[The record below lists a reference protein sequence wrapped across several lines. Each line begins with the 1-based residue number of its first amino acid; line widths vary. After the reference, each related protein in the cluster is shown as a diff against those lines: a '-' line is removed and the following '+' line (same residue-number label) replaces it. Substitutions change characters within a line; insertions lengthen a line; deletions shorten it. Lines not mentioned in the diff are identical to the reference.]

1 MKCPECQS
9 ELSDN
14 AKFCPQCG
22 LEVGVKGERQKSTP
36 TPPDAERKRVTALFS
51 DPTGYNAMTEKL
63 DQEEVKEITINIYFS
78 IWPIHIIGT
87 MEGFYNE

>member
-1 MKCPECQS
+1 MECPECQF
-9 ELSDN
+9 ELPDN

-36 TPPDAERKRVTALFS
+36 TPDAERKRVTALFS
-51 DPTGYNAMTEKL
+51 DPTGYTAMTEKL
-63 DQEEVKEITINIYFS
+63 GHEEVKEITINIFFF

-87 MEGFYNE
+87 MEGFCNE

>member
-9 ELSDN
+9 ELPDN

-22 LEVGVKGERQKSTP
+22 LEVGVKGERKKSTP
-36 TPPDAERKRVTALFS
+36 TLDAERKRVTALFS
-51 DPTGYNAMTEKL
+51 DLTGYTAMTEKL
-63 DQEEVKEITINIYFS
+63 DPEEVKEINSCIFFP
-78 IWPIHIIGT
+78 IWPIGT

>member
-1 MKCPECQS
+1 MKCPECQC
-9 ELSDN
+9 ELPDN

-22 LEVGVKGERQKSTP
+22 LKVRVKEQPQKSTS
-36 TPPDAERKRVTALFS
+36 TPDAERKRVTALFS
-51 DPTGYNAMTEKL
+51 DLTGYTAMAEKL
-63 DQEEVKEITINIYFS
+63 DPEEVKEITINIFFS

>member
-1 MKCPECQS
+1 MKCLECQS
-9 ELSDN
+9 ELPDN

-22 LEVGVKGERQKSTP
+22 LKVSVKEQPQKSTP
-36 TPPDAERKRVTALFS
+36 TPDAERKQVTALFS
-51 DPTGYNAMTEKL
+51 DLTGYTAMTEKL
-63 DQEEVKEITINIYFS
+63 DPEEVKQITISIFFS